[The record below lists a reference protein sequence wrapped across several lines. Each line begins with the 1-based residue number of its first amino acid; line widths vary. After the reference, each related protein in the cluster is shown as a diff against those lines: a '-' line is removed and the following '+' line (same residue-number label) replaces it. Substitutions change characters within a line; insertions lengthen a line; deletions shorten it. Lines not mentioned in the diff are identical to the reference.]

1 MKFWVKTANVK
12 RALKCIEYG
21 IFEGVISNPGDVSL
35 ENVEPKILFKDLCG
49 VSPKVYYQ
57 IKDGGVQEMVREAE
71 EMVNIDPDKILI
83 KVPATRNG
91 LAVIKRLSYQ
101 GLKVMAT
108 AVPTS
113 PWMVF
118 AISAGAV
125 AIAPYSGMLK
135 SRNIISK
142 YEGVFAMQE
151 IIEAQN
157 YNVEICTGIY
167 HATEIPLYASQGI
180 KQGFIWEKNV
190 EDYLT
195 QDLADEAAAAYK
207 EDWKKIKNKINE

>member
-35 ENVEPKILFKDLCG
+35 EKMGPKTLFKDLCG

-57 IKDGGVQEMVREAE
+57 IKDGSVHEMTREAE
-71 EMVNIDPDKILI
+71 EMVNVDPDKMLI

-91 LAVIKRLSYQ
+91 IAVIKKLSDQ

-151 IIEAQN
+151 IIDAQN

-180 KQGFIWEKNV
+180 KQGFIWEKDV
-190 EDYLT
+190 EAYLS
-195 QDLADEAAAAYK
+195 QDLADEAAAAYA
-207 EDWKKIKNKINE
+207 EDWKNIKNKISK

>member
-12 RALKCIEYG
+12 RALECIEFG

-35 ENVEPKILFKDLCG
+35 ENMNPKILFKDLCG

-57 IKDGGVQEMVREAE
+57 IKDGSVQEMTREAE
-71 EMVNIDPDKILI
+71 EMVNVNPDKMLI

-91 LAVIKRLSYQ
+91 IAVIKKLSDQ

-151 IIEAQN
+151 IIDAQN
-157 YNVEICTGIY
+157 YNVEI
-167 HATEIPLYASQGI
+167 
-180 KQGFIWEKNV
+180 
-190 EDYLT
+190 
-195 QDLADEAAAAYK
+195 
-207 EDWKKIKNKINE
+207 INNSINAR